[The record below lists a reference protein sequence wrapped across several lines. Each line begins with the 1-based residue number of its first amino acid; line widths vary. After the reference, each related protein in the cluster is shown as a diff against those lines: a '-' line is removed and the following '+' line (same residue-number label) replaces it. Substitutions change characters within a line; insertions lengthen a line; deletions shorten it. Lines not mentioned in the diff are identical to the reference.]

1 MNNQREIQLQFSVY
15 EPSGM
20 MHTTYTIP
28 YESPEVPTLDNCIKK
43 LLEEHTKLTG
53 TKYIDTEVIRM
64 TDKKYKIVYVAIEKI
79 SDPYFN
85 NFFDSPRKH
94 IGYIFM

>member
-20 MHTTYTIP
+20 MRTTYTIP

-64 TDKKYKIVYVAIEKI
+64 TDKKYKIVYVAIEQI

-94 IGYIFM
+94 IGYICM

>member
-20 MHTTYTIP
+20 MRTTYTIP

-64 TDKKYKIVYVAIEKI
+64 TDKKYKIVYVAIEQI

>member
-20 MHTTYTIP
+20 MKTTYTIP
-28 YESPEVPTLDNCIKK
+28 YDSPEVPTLDNCIKK

-53 TKYIDTEVIRM
+53 SKYIDTEVIRM
-64 TDKKYKIVYVAIEKI
+64 TNKKYKIVYIASEQI

-85 NFFDSPRKH
+85 NLRDSPRKH